1 MTNLVT
7 QTEFAAIIGNEKSYV
22 SQLKK
27 ESRLVMKNG
36 KIMVEESRALI
47 KKTADPSKH
56 GVVERHAK
64 EREQEQ
70 KETEQDQDDKS
81 FNHWKTKNEKQKFI
95 DTERESKVRNKELLE
110 INKVKEVT
118 LDTNTIVRNRLE
130 SMSSILAPQLAI
142 EQDEN
147 KIRSI
152 LIDQIEFILSEL
164 QQTFLI
170 LAENNA

>member
-22 SQLKK
+22 HELKVTG
-27 ESRLVMKNG
+27 RLVMKHG
-36 KIMVEESRALI
+36 KVLVEESRALM
-47 KKTADPSKH
+47 KKTADPSKE

-70 KETEQDQDDKS
+70 EEPEQDEDDKS
-81 FNHWKTKNEKQKFI
+81 FNHWKTKNEKQRFL
-95 DTERESKVRNKELLE
+95 DADRESKVRNKELLE

-118 LDTNTIVRNRLE
+118 LDGNTIVRNRLE

-142 EQDEN
+142 EQDES

-164 QQTFLI
+164 QQTFLM